1 MSKNIYFLLAVLLWN
16 INPSCAQ
23 STEEV
28 MNKLKQGLGGETAI
42 EEAHFLMFSCK
53 PLQQTE
59 TIGLHQYLY
68 NFENGDVRFEALT
81 KNDQVVIALFN
92 SITKKGTVYIDNKKE
107 NDQQSLARIIEV
119 FEDDSYWILSPILL
133 WKNKTSA
140 QIGDSQIRNSKRYFT
155 LNAEFPNTPFSRNI
169 IFVDA
174 VTGLISYWETFDREK
189 TKNNDFTCSDHKD
202 IGGGLKLP
210 TKFTDIQRGSTVQ
223 YPVIAAL
230 VNTEII
236 KFKTP

>member
-16 INPSCAQ
+16 INPSSAQ
-23 STEEV
+23 NTEEV

-59 TIGLHQYLY
+59 TIGLHNYLY
-68 NFENGDVRFEALT
+68 NFENGDVRFEAVT
-81 KNDQVVIALFN
+81 RNDQAVIALFN
-92 SITKKGTVYIDNKKE
+92 SITKEGTVFINNKKE
-107 NDQQSLARIIEV
+107 EDQQSLLMIIEY
-119 FEDDSYWILSPILL
+119 FEEDSYWILSPILL
-133 WKNKTSA
+133 GNNKASA
-140 QIGDSQIRNSKRYFT
+140 RVGDSQILDSKRYFT

-174 VTGLISYWETFDREK
+174 ITGLISYWETFDKERI
-189 TKNNDFTCSDHKD
+189 KNNDFICSDHKD

-210 TKFTDIQRGSTVQ
+210 TKFTDIQHGLIVQ